1 MNRVYYFNTIFG
13 DLFEKAPDKL
23 KNYYYTHPHSGIG
36 LGYGAPPP
44 GELVG
49 GFNNNIPPELQ
60 YP

>member
-23 KNYYYTHPHSGIG
+23 KNYYDTHLHSGIG
-36 LGYGAPPP
+36 LGYGAPSL
-44 GELVG
+44 GEPG

>member
-36 LGYGAPPP
+36 LGYDAP
-44 GELVG
+44 L
-49 GFNNNIPPELQ
+49 FNSNIPPELQ